1 MSYSD
6 AFNEEFFMQ
15 IPDELMIFGRSY
27 KVLEVSPIHVSEGVL
42 GLASYREGAIYLD
55 LSLDPALSLNTMW
68 HEALHIAQQDMLGTT
83 DEDQARWL
91 ALFVHNFLIHNP
103 AMLECYTSLLSR
115 APGAAA
121 LAD

>member
-1 MSYSD
+1 
-6 AFNEEFFMQ
+6 MQ
-15 IPDELMIFGRSY
+15 IPDELVIFGRSY

-68 HEALHIAQQDMLGTT
+68 HEALHIAQQDMLGTS

-91 ALFVHNFLIHNP
+91 ALFVHNFLVHNP
-103 AMLECYTSLLSR
+103 AMLACYSSLLS
-115 APGAAA
+115 GAVSDAA
-121 LAD
+121 HE